1 MINDLKNEIESVK
14 DLFFKEV
21 DKVKSIDKFKIV
33 KEQFISRKKGF
44 LTNILKGLKDFPKED
59 KPLAGKLV
67 NKLKIQVEE
76 ELEKLEK
83 SLINKKEDQIDYS
96 LPEFDTPLGRTHLLS
111 YVKNEVEEIF
121 IGMGYDIA
129 DGPEIETEY
138 YNFTALNFLEHH
150 PARDEQDTFFMK
162 NFENRVLRTHTS
174 PVQVRYME
182 NNTPPIKV
190 IAPGRVF
197 RKDEVDATHSPVFHQ
212 VEGLLVAKDINFSHL
227 KGTLSFFL
235 KSFFGKSVDVRFR
248 PSFFPFTEPSA
259 EVDVSCFLCNG
270 TDSHCKIC
278 KGTGWIEILGSGM
291 VHPEVLKNGNIDP
304 EEYSG
309 FAFGMGI
316 ERITMLKYG
325 IHDLRMFYENDVRF
339 LNQFG

>member
-1 MINDLKNEIESVK
+1 MINDLKNDIESLK

-21 DKVKSIDKFKIV
+21 DKVKSVDKFKLV
-33 KEQFISRKKGF
+33 KEKFISRKKGF
-44 LTNILKGLKDFPKED
+44 LSNLLKGLKDFPKED

-67 NKLKIQVEE
+67 NKLKVQVEE
-76 ELEKLEK
+76 ELARLEK
-83 SLINKKEDQIDYS
+83 SLVNSKEIQIDYT
-96 LPEFDTPLGRTHLLS
+96 LPEFDTPLGRTHLLT
-111 YVKNEVEEIF
+111 YVKNEVEDIF

-150 PARDEQDTFFMK
+150 PARDEQDTFFIKDFK
-162 NFENRVLRTHTS
+162 NSVLRTHTS

-182 NNTPPIKV
+182 NNKPPIKV

-212 VEGLLVAKDINFSHL
+212 VEGLLIAKDINFSHL
-227 KGTLSFFL
+227 KGTLGYFL
-235 KSFFGKSVDVRFR
+235 KSFFGESVEVRFR

-270 TDSHCKIC
+270 TESGCRIC

-291 VHPEVLKNGNIDP
+291 VHPEVLKNGKIDP
-304 EEYSG
+304 EEFSG

-325 IHDLRMFYENDVRF
+325 IHDLRMFYENDIRF
-339 LNQFG
+339 LDQFG

>member
-1 MINDLKNEIESVK
+1 MINDLKNEIDSVK
-14 DLFFKEV
+14 NLFFKEV
-21 DKVKSIDKFKIV
+21 ERVKSLEHLQVLSEKFT
-33 KEQFISRKKGF
+33 SRKRGV
-44 LTNILKGLKDFPKED
+44 LTNLLKGLKGFDKEQ

-67 NKLKIQVEE
+67 NILKVQIEN
-76 ELEKLEK
+76 ELSTLED
-83 SLINKKEDQIDYS
+83 SLNKKNEVRVDAS
-96 LPEFDTPLGRTHLLS
+96 LPELPTHLGRTHLLS
-111 YVKNEVEEIF
+111 YVRNEVEDIF

-129 DGPEIETEY
+129 DGPEIEQEY

-150 PARDEQDTFFMK
+150 PARDEQDTFFIK
-162 NFENRVLRTHTS
+162 NFDDMVLRTHTS
-174 PVQVRYME
+174 PVQVRYMQK
-182 NNTPPIKV
+182 NKPPIKV

-197 RKDEVDATHSPVFHQ
+197 RKDEVDATHSPVFNQ
-212 VEGLLVAKDINFSHL
+212 IEGLLVAKDINFSHL
-227 KGTLSFFL
+227 KGTLGYFL
-235 KSFFGKSVDVRFR
+235 KSFFGETVDVRFR

-270 TDSHCKIC
+270 EDSECKIC

-304 EEYSG
+304 DEYSG

-325 IHDLRMFYENDVRF
+325 IHDLRMFYGNDIRF
-339 LNQFG
+339 LSQFG

>member
-96 LPEFDTPLGRTHLLS
+96 LPEFDTNIGRTHLLS

>member
-1 MINDLKNEIESVK
+1 MINDLKNEIERVK
-14 DLFFKEV
+14 NLFFKEV
-21 DKVKSIDKFKIV
+21 EKVSTLDNLQILSDKFT
-33 KEQFISRKKGF
+33 SRKRGF
-44 LTNILKGLKDFPKED
+44 LTGLLKGLKDFPKED
-59 KPLAGKLV
+59 KPIAGKLV
-67 NKLKIQVEE
+67 NRLKIQIEG
-76 ELEKLEK
+76 ELRKLED
-83 SLINKKEDQIDYS
+83 SLKNKDETHIDYT
-96 LPEFDTPLGRTHLLS
+96 LPEIRRGVGRAHLLS
-111 YVKNEVEEIF
+111 LVRSDVEDIF

-129 DGPEIETEY
+129 DGPEIEREY

-150 PARDEQDTFFMK
+150 PARDEQDTFFIK
-162 NFENRVLRTHTS
+162 GFDSRVLRTHTS

-182 NNTPPIKV
+182 KNKPPIKV
-190 IAPGRVF
+190 ISPGRVF

-227 KGTLSFFL
+227 KGTLGYFL
-235 KSFFGKSVDVRFR
+235 KSFFGESVDVRFR

-259 EVDVSCFLCNG
+259 EVDVSCFLCEG
-270 TDSHCKIC
+270 KDPECRIC

-304 EEYSG
+304 EEFSG

-325 IHDLRMFYENDVRF
+325 IHDLRLFYNNDIRF
-339 LNQFG
+339 LKQFG

>member
-21 DKVKSIDKFKIV
+21 RKVKSVDKFKIV

-83 SLINKKEDQIDYS
+83 SLINKKEDSIDYS
-96 LPEFDTPLGRTHLLS
+96 LPEFDSPLGRNHLLS

-150 PARDEQDTFFMK
+150 PARDEQDTFFIK

-304 EEYSG
+304 EEFSG

-325 IHDLRMFYENDVRF
+325 IHDLRMFYENDIRF